1 VLAANASA
9 ANQAQVR
16 AFKLSRVFVG
26 MALLYANTTSGG
38 LQNFLALSLGFRTLS
53 ICMPIVRLALAAL
66 WSLVLAGP
74 ALAQPW
80 PAKPVRIVVAYPAGG
95 GIDVMARQLAERLG
109 AAWGQPVVV
118 ENKPGANTIVAADS
132 VAKSAPDGY
141 SVLMTTDAT
150 FSINPHLYARLP
162 FDTERDF
169 VPVTMLVLLQQ
180 LLVANP
186 ATPFN
191 DLKGLI
197 AAAKAKPGS
206 INYASYG
213 SGSQPHLAGEML
225 KHQAGIDLVHVPYKG
240 ISLAVP
246 AVIAGEVQLTF
257 AGIATSSAPLKA
269 GRIKALAIGGAQRSP
284 LLPQVPTFAEL
295 GYPEVE
301 THAWFGLFMPA
312 GAPREAIARLYQDTS
327 RLLQDPEFRQKQLID
342 RGYEVVGSSPEAF
355 AAYIRK
361 DSESRGR
368 AVKISGAKAE

>member
-1 VLAANASA
+1 
-9 ANQAQVR
+9 
-16 AFKLSRVFVG
+16 
-26 MALLYANTTSGG
+26 
-38 LQNFLALSLGFRTLS
+38 
-53 ICMPIVRLALAAL
+53 MPIVRLALAAL

-284 LLPQVPTFAEL
+284 LFPQVPTFAEL

-312 GAPREAIARLYQDTS
+312 GAPREAIARLYQDS
-327 RLLQDPEFRQKQLID
+327 WKVLQDPEFRQKQLID
-342 RGYEVVGSSPEAF
+342 RGYEVVLSSPEAF

-361 DSESRGR
+361 DSESRAR